1 MYEEKN
7 KRKVHYDRIDP
18 EVFSDL
24 EKEYEKY
31 KITPETIENAKRMA
45 TLFGDSYLVRLDKDT
60 ILRALL
66 GSTYKELNGTTERI
80 MLRPPCVDE
89 TSAEDL
95 TKLSI
100 SIHHDGV
107 DKNLR
112 GMTVAH
118 MYVDDFYYNLPE
130 LPETDVVD
138 IIQSVDYDRLKA
150 MLDVRRH
157 IHYLDSWGSRYL
169 DLDELK
175 EERNNDSVI
184 GKVHYSSSVSDSISM
199 LSTSYN
205 KIDSARRC
213 RKRHR
218 K

>member
-18 EVFSDL
+18 EVFSNL

-31 KITPETIENAKRMA
+31 KITPETIENAKRMG
-45 TLFGDSYLVRLDKDT
+45 TLVGDSYLVRLDKD
-60 ILRALL
+60 ILLRALL

-89 TSAEDL
+89 TSSEDL

-118 MYVDDFYYNLPE
+118 MHIDDFYYNLPE
-130 LPETDVVD
+130 PPETDVVD

-169 DLDELK
+169 DLEELK

-184 GKVHYSSSVSDSISM
+184 GKVHYSSSVSNSISM

-205 KIDSARRC
+205 KADSARRC
-213 RKRHR
+213 CKRHR

>member
-18 EVFSDL
+18 EVFSNL

-45 TLFGDSYLVRLDKDT
+45 ILFGDSFLVRFDKDT
-60 ILRALL
+60 LLRALL
-66 GSTYKELNGTTERI
+66 GSTYKELNGMERI

-112 GMTVAH
+112 GMTVTH
-118 MYVDDFYYNLPE
+118 MYIDDFYYNLPE
-130 LPETDVVD
+130 PPETDVVD

-184 GKVHYSSSVSDSISM
+184 GKVHYSSSVSDSIGM
-199 LSTSYN
+199 LSTRYN
-205 KIDSARRC
+205 KTDSARRC

>member
-31 KITPETIENAKRMA
+31 KITPKTIENAKRMA
-45 TLFGDSYLVRLDKDT
+45 TLFGDSYLIRLDKDT
-60 ILRALL
+60 LLRALL
-66 GSTYKELNGTTERI
+66 GSAYKELKVPERI

-89 TSAEDL
+89 SSAEDL
-95 TKLSI
+95 TELSI

-118 MYVDDFYYNLPE
+118 MYIDDFYYNLSEP
-130 LPETDVVD
+130 PETDIVTV
-138 IIQSVDYDRLKA
+138 IQSVDYDRLKKVS
-150 MLDVRRH
+150 DVRRH

-175 EERNNDSVI
+175 EERNNDSIV
-184 GKVHYSSSVSDSISM
+184 GKIHYSDSASDSIGM
-199 LSTSYN
+199 LSTRYN
-205 KIDSARRC
+205 KVASTRRC